1 MKTFNFNRFSQ
12 ALKCQF
18 LVLRKTWIRLFG
30 IFTLVMFM
38 ADLFFTRVQG
48 VEYDDMASQWSVE
61 EFLHTYGN
69 YVGQTAGFGVI
80 FFCFSMLF
88 GASFLFS
95 GMKDTRKRSAF
106 LLWPVS
112 NLEKYIISL
121 LLSILW
127 LAVITIGAYLL
138 ADTLRVFIDWV
149 TGRVVIWG
157 LPKIIDGVFGPA
169 AFEYWQTAWM
179 LFAWVFYIHSLYIV
193 GGTLF
198 RRQQFLFTSGTI
210 VVVGILL
217 IMLLNQIDYWTVF
230 HFEFITDT
238 WDEKTQTYTQIF
250 HPLFYIINSA
260 MMLLIVFHYWL
271 SYKLFCRMQ
280 VINNKW
286 LNV

>member
-1 MKTFNFNRFSQ
+1 MSTFNTTRFGQ

-38 ADLFFTRVQG
+38 ANLFFTRVQSTK
-48 VEYDDMASQWSVE
+48 YDYMVHNWPMEDV
-61 EFLHTYGN
+61 LHTYGN
-69 YVGQTAGFGVI
+69 YVEQTYVFGVV

-88 GASFLFS
+88 GASFLFA

-112 NLEKYIISL
+112 NLEKYTISL

-127 LAVITIGAYLL
+127 LAVITIGAYML

-149 TGRVVIWG
+149 TGRVIIWG
-157 LPKIIDGVFGPA
+157 IPKIVIVTHIFNQA
-169 AFEYWQTAWM
+169 AFDHWQLAWM
-179 LFAWVFYIHSLYIV
+179 LFTWVFYIHSLYIV

-217 IMLLNQIDYWTVF
+217 VMILNQINPDV
-230 HFEFITDT
+230 EFISGT
-238 WDEKTQTYTQIF
+238 WDKKTRSYTHIF
-250 HPLFYIINSA
+250 HPFFYVFNSVLCA
-260 MMLLIVFHYWL
+260 LIVFHYWA
-271 SYKLFCRMQ
+271 SYRLFTRMQ

>member
-1 MKTFNFNRFSQ
+1 MSTFNINRFGQ

-18 LVLRKTWIRLFG
+18 VLGRKTWIRLFG
-30 IFTLVMFM
+30 IFTFVLFM
-38 ADLFFTRVQG
+38 AGLFWTRVQG
-48 VEYDDMASQWSVE
+48 TSYDYMVDNWPAEAVYRNYNHDVE
-61 EFLHTYGN
+61 
-69 YVGQTAGFGVI
+69 QTVFFGII

-112 NLEKYIISL
+112 NLEKYTINL
-121 LLSILW
+121 LLSIVW
-127 LAVITIGAYLL
+127 LAVITIGAYML

-157 LPKIIDGVFGPA
+157 IPMIGTRVFGPA
-169 AFEYWQTAWM
+169 PFEHWQMAWM

-198 RRQQFLFTSGTI
+198 RRQQFLLTSCTI
-210 VVVGILL
+210 VLVAILL
-217 IMLLNQIDYWTVF
+217 TMLLNQIDWNSMNI
-230 HFEFITDT
+230 EFITGT
-238 WDEKTQTYTQIF
+238 WDEKTRTYTQIF
-250 HPLFYIINSA
+250 HPFFYILNTA
-260 MMLLIVFHYWL
+260 VTLLIFVHYWA
-271 SYKLFCRMQ
+271 SYKLFTRMQ

>member
-1 MKTFNFNRFSQ
+1 MSTFNINRFSQ

-48 VEYDDMASQWSVE
+48 MQYDTIISSFPMKEAITRY
-61 EFLHTYGN
+61 TYH
-69 YVGQTAGFGVI
+69 VQSTVTFGVI

-112 NLEKYIISL
+112 NLEKNIVNL
-121 LLSILW
+121 LLSIIR
-127 LAVITIGAYLL
+127 LAIITVGAYLL
-138 ADTLRVFIDWV
+138 ADTLRVFVDWA

-157 LPKIIDGVFGPA
+157 FPKLAEPFA
-169 AFEYWQTAWM
+169 QNAEHWQSAWM
-179 LFAWVFYIHSLYIV
+179 FFTWVFYIHSLFIV

-198 RRQQFLFTSGTI
+198 RRQQFLLTSMSI
-210 VVVGILL
+210 IVVGILL
-217 IMLLNQIDYWTVF
+217 VSFLNHLDLHID
-230 HFEFITDT
+230 FITNS
-238 WDEKTQTYTQIF
+238 WDEKTSTYSTTYYPF
-250 HPLFYIINSA
+250 FYILHTTLCA
-260 MMLLIVFHYWL
+260 LIVFHYWA
-271 SYKLFCRMQ
+271 SYKLFTRMQ

>member
-12 ALKCQF
+12 ALKCQI

-48 VEYDDMASQWSVE
+48 MQYDTIINSFPTEEAIRIYTNHVEASFS
-61 EFLHTYGN
+61 
-69 YVGQTAGFGVI
+69 FGMI

-112 NLEKYIISL
+112 NMEKYIINL
-121 LLSILW
+121 VLSVLW

-138 ADTLRVFIDWV
+138 ADGLRVLIDWL
-149 TGRVVIWG
+149 TGRIVIWG
-157 LPKIIDGVFGPA
+157 PLKPFANALGPA
-169 AFEYWQTAWM
+169 PAEHWQMAWM
-179 LFAWVFYIHSLYIV
+179 LLAWIFYTHSLYIV

-198 RRQQFLFTSGTI
+198 RRQQFLLTSCTI
-210 VVVGILL
+210 VLVAILL
-217 IMLLNQIDYWTVF
+217 TMLLNQIDWNSMNI
-230 HFEFITDT
+230 EFITGT
-238 WDEKTQTYTQIF
+238 WDEKTRTYTHFF
-250 HPLFYIINSA
+250 HPFFYILNTTVT
-260 MMLLIVFHYWL
+260 LLIFVHYWA
-271 SYKLFCRMQ
+271 SYKLFTRMQ

>member
-1 MKTFNFNRFSQ
+1 MSTFNTTRFSQ

-38 ADLFFTRVQG
+38 ADLFFTRVQSMK
-48 VEYDDMASQWSVE
+48 YDDMVSNWSME
-61 EFLHTYGN
+61 EVIRHYGN
-69 YVGQTAGFGVI
+69 YVGSTTGFGVI

-88 GASFLFS
+88 GASFLFA

-169 AFEYWQTAWM
+169 AFEYWQIAWM

-198 RRQQFLFTSGTI
+198 RRQQFLLTSATI
-210 VVVGILL
+210 AVFGILL
-217 IMLLNQIDYWTVF
+217 VMILNQINPQID
-230 HFEFITDT
+230 FITGS
-238 WDEKTQTYTQIF
+238 WDEKTETYTQIF
-250 HPLFYIINSA
+250 HPFFYVLNTTLC
-260 MMLLIVFHYWL
+260 LLIVFHYWA
-271 SYKLFCRMQ
+271 SYKLFTRMQ

>member
-1 MKTFNFNRFSQ
+1 MSTFNTTRFSQ

-48 VEYDDMASQWSVE
+48 VKYDDMASQWSVE

-157 LPKIIDGVFGPA
+157 LPRMFTGIFGPGG
-169 AFEYWQTAWM
+169 FEHWQMAWM
-179 LFAWVFYIHSLYIV
+179 FLAWVFYIHSLYIL

-217 IMLLNQIDYWTVF
+217 VMLLNQIDYWTVF
-230 HFEFITDT
+230 HFEFITGT
-238 WDEKTQTYTQIF
+238 WDEKTQTYTKIF

-260 MMLLIVFHYWL
+260 MMLLIVFHYWA
-271 SYKLFCRMQ
+271 SYKIFTRMQ

>member
-1 MKTFNFNRFSQ
+1 MSTFNTTRFGQ

-38 ADLFFTRVQG
+38 ANLFFTRVNG
-48 VEYDDMASQWSVE
+48 VKYDDMVNNWPTE
-61 EFLHTYGN
+61 EFLHTYNN
-69 YVGQTAGFGVI
+69 YVGQTLGFGVI

-88 GASFLFS
+88 GASFLFA

-127 LAVITIGAYLL
+127 LAVITIGAYVL
-138 ADTLRVFIDWV
+138 ADALRVFIDWV

-157 LPKIIDGVFGPA
+157 LPLIANRILGPA
-169 AFEYWQTAWM
+169 PFEYWQIAWM

-198 RRQQFLFTSGTI
+198 RRQQFLLTSATI
-210 VVVGILL
+210 AVVGILL
-217 IMLLNQIDYWTVF
+217 VMILNQIDPQIN
-230 HFEFITDT
+230 FITGN
-238 WDEKTQTYTQIF
+238 WDMKTETYTWIF
-250 HPLFYIINSA
+250 YPFFYVLNTTLC
-260 MMLLIVFHYWL
+260 LLIVFHYWA
-271 SYKLFCRMQ
+271 SYKLFTRIQ

>member
-1 MKTFNFNRFSQ
+1 MSTFNTTRFSQ

-38 ADLFFTRVQG
+38 ANLFFTRVQG
-48 VEYDDMASQWSVE
+48 TKYDDLVISWPMEDVIR
-61 EFLHTYGN
+61 FYTT
-69 YVGQTAGFGVI
+69 YVGQTVGFGVI

-95 GMKDTRKRSAF
+95 GLKDTRKRSAY

-112 NLEKYIISL
+112 NIEKYVISL
-121 LLSILW
+121 LLSVLW
-127 LAVITIGAYLL
+127 LAVITIGAYFV

-157 LPKIIDGVFGPA
+157 FPQIVTQIIGPA
-169 AFEYWQTAWM
+169 PFEYWQMAWM
-179 LFAWVFYIHSLYIV
+179 LITWTFYVHSLYIL

-198 RRQQFLFTSGTI
+198 RRQQFLLTSVTI
-210 VVVGILL
+210 AAVGILL
-217 IMLLNQIDYWTVF
+217 IVILNQIDWKGVDV
-230 HFEFITDT
+230 EFINGY
-238 WDEKTQTYTQIF
+238 WDEKTNTYIHTF
-250 HPLFYIINSA
+250 YPFFYILNTALSA
-260 MMLLIVFHYWL
+260 LIVFHYWA
-271 SYKLFCRMQ
+271 SYKLFTRIQ

>member
-1 MKTFNFNRFSQ
+1 MSTFNTNRFGQ

-38 ADLFFTRVQG
+38 ANLFFTRVNG
-48 VEYDDMASQWSVE
+48 MKYDDMVSQWSME
-61 EFLHTYGN
+61 EFLHAYNN
-69 YVGQTAGFGVI
+69 YVGLTVSFGVI

-112 NLEKYIISL
+112 NLEKYTISL

-138 ADTLRVFIDWV
+138 ADALRVFVDWV

-157 LPKIIDGVFGPA
+157 FPLIATRIIGPSP
-169 AFEYWQTAWM
+169 FEYWQIAWM
-179 LFAWVFYIHSLYIV
+179 LFAWVFYIHSLYIL

-198 RRQQFLFTSGTI
+198 RRQQFLLTSVTI
-210 VVVGILL
+210 AVVGILL
-217 IMLLNQIDYWTVF
+217 VMILEQIDRSGVDI
-230 HFEFITDT
+230 EFVNGY
-238 WDEKTQTYTQIF
+238 WDEKTQTYIPTF
-250 HPLFYIINSA
+250 YPFFYIFNSVLYA
-260 MMLLIVFHYWL
+260 LIVFHYWA
-271 SYKLFCRMQ
+271 SYKLFTRMQ

-286 LNV
+286 LNI

>member
-1 MKTFNFNRFSQ
+1 MSTFNINRFSQ

-48 VEYDDMASQWSVE
+48 MQYDTIISSFPMKEAITRY
-61 EFLHTYGN
+61 TYH
-69 YVGQTAGFGVI
+69 VQSTVTFGVI

-112 NLEKYIISL
+112 NLEKYAVNL
-121 LLSILW
+121 LLSIFW
-127 LAVITIGAYLL
+127 LAIITVVAYVL
-138 ADTLRVFIDWV
+138 ADTLRVFVDWA

-157 LPKIIDGVFGPA
+157 FPKLAEPFGQNA
-169 AFEYWQTAWM
+169 AFVHWQSAWM
-179 LFAWVFYIHSLYIV
+179 FFTWVFYIHSLFIV

-198 RRQQFLFTSGTI
+198 RRQQFLFTSMSI
-210 VVVGILL
+210 IVVGILL
-217 IMLLNQIDYWTVF
+217 VSFLSHLDLHIDCIR
-230 HFEFITDT
+230 HS
-238 WDEKTQTYTQIF
+238 WDEKTSTYSTTYYPF
-250 HPLFYIINSA
+250 FYILHSVLCA
-260 MMLLIVFHYWL
+260 LIVFHYWA
-271 SYKLFCRMQ
+271 SYKLFTRMQ

>member
-48 VEYDDMASQWSVE
+48 MQYDTIISRFPTEEAIRIYTNHVEAS
-61 EFLHTYGN
+61 F
-69 YVGQTAGFGVI
+69 GFGMI

-112 NLEKYIISL
+112 NMEKYIINL
-121 LLSILW
+121 VLSVLW

-138 ADTLRVFIDWV
+138 ADGLRVFIDWL
-149 TGRVVIWG
+149 TGRVVIWDPFKPFANA
-157 LPKIIDGVFGPA
+157 LGPA
-169 AFEYWQTAWM
+169 PTEYWQITWMVLAWI
-179 LFAWVFYIHSLYIV
+179 FYVHSLYIV

-198 RRQQFLFTSGTI
+198 RRQQFLLTSVTI
-210 VVVGILL
+210 AVVTILL
-217 IMLLNQIDYWTVF
+217 VVLLNQIDRNSMNI
-230 HFEFITDT
+230 EFITGT
-238 WDEKTQTYTQIF
+238 WDEKTKTYTQIF
-250 HPLFYIINSA
+250 HPFFYILNTA
-260 MMLLIVFHYWL
+260 VTLLIFVHYWA
-271 SYKLFCRMQ
+271 SYKLFTRMQ